1 MGKVI
6 ASGIYCGHKMT
17 VEAVVED
24 GTLVILM
31 DGEFEVPDIQK
42 RFDELIKVQPAM
54 GGTYFPEEN
63 SLLAA
68 YNVLKHTFFDTL
80 EDINV
85 EGDIDEIPYEE
96 NKIY

>member
-6 ASGIYCGHKMT
+6 ASGIYCGNRIT

-31 DGEFEVPDIQK
+31 DEKEVPDLQK

-54 GGTYFPEEN
+54 GGTYFPDED

-68 YNVLKHTFFDTL
+68 YNVLQQTFFDTL
-80 EDINV
+80 EKISV
-85 EGDIDEIPYEE
+85 EGDIGEIPNEE
-96 NKIY
+96 GVVY

>member
-6 ASGIYCGHKMT
+6 ASGIYCGNRIT

-24 GTLVILM
+24 GTLLILM
-31 DGEFEVPDIQK
+31 DEKEVPDIQK

-54 GGTYFPEEN
+54 GGTYFPDEN

-68 YNVLKHTFFDTL
+68 YNVLQHTFFDTL
-80 EDINV
+80 EEISV
-85 EGDIDEIPYEE
+85 EGDIGEIPNED
-96 NKIY
+96 NVIY

>member
-6 ASGIYCGHKMT
+6 ASGIYCGHKIT

-24 GTLVILM
+24 GTLLILL

-42 RFDELIKVQPAM
+42 RFDELVKGQPAM
-54 GGTYFPEEN
+54 GGTYFPDKN

-68 YNVLKHTFFDTL
+68 YNVLQHTFFNKL
-80 EDINV
+80 ESISV
-85 EGDIDEIPYEE
+85 EGDIGEIPYEE
-96 NKIY
+96 GKIY

>member
-6 ASGIYCGHKMT
+6 ASGIYCGNRIT

-31 DGEFEVPDIQK
+31 NEKEVPDIQK

-54 GGTYFPEEN
+54 GGTYFPDED

-68 YNVLKHTFFDTL
+68 YNVLQHTFFDTL
-80 EDINV
+80 EEISV
-85 EGDIDEIPYEE
+85 EGDIGEIPYEE
-96 NKIY
+96 NTIY